1 MNYKG
6 FGKELKC
13 RGFQYEIGKKYIH
26 DGKISICNSGFHSC
40 ENPIDVLCYYPP
52 LSRFA
57 TVNISGITQKEQNKT
72 VSAEI
77 EIVSEMSLAELIK
90 KGVEE
95 TINFSH
101 AATSGNFS
109 HAATSGY
116 SSPAATSGN
125 SSHAA
130 TSGNSSPAATSGD
143 SSHAATSGYSS
154 HAATSGN
161 SSHAATSGYS
171 SHAATSGNFSHA
183 ATSGDSSH
191 AATSG
196 YSSHASTSG
205 KNSIACSI
213 GKNASAKSS
222 VGNWLVLSEYDENGN
237 VVVVKT
243 KKVDGKRLKAD
254 TFYKLVGGK
263 FVEADND

>member
-6 FGKELKC
+6 FDKELKC

-95 TINFSH
+95 TIN
-101 AATSGNFS
+101 
-109 HAATSGY
+109 
-116 SSPAATSGN
+116 
-125 SSHAA
+125 
-130 TSGNSSPAATSGD
+130 SSPAATSGD
-143 SSHAATSGYSS
+143 S
-154 HAATSGN
+154 
-161 SSHAATSGYS
+161 
-171 SHAATSGNFSHA
+171 SHA

-263 FVEADND
+263 FVEAEND